1 MGRVKRKMGRLAFA
15 QTVEKPASKAARD
28 AVSNTYKTVAQKN
41 KGSEEYVSAN
51 AHHHDCHH
59 RYHHHD
65 CHHRYHRYHCHH
77 TAIIAI
83 IAIIAITSSSS
94 FIAIIATPSSPI
106 ITIIAIIAIT
116 SPSHRHH
123 HRYHH
128 RFFCLLSHRYHIAKS
143 H

>member
-83 IAIIAITSSSS
+83 IAITSSSS
-94 FIAIIATPSSPI
+94 FIIIIATPSSPI